1 VTAGGFETPAE
12 AMYLNKKVLSIPIL
26 NHFEQEC
33 NGEAMKKMGVKVIKK
48 IDASFTQVF
57 NEWIDNE
64 NKVKFKLTHSTE
76 AIVDILMKNI
86 PINQI

>member
-1 VTAGGFETPAE
+1 
-12 AMYLNKKVLSIPIL
+12 MYLNKKILSIPIL

-33 NGEAMKKMGVKVIKK
+33 NGEAMKKLGVKVIKK
-48 IDASFTQVF
+48 IDSNF
-57 NEWIDNE
+57 NQIFIEWIDSE

-86 PINQI
+86 PTN